1 MREKEAEYNCFDFLK
16 EGKDSNFDNAMKSI
30 DSMFNGLF
38 KDDKKKDPVF

>member
-1 MREKEAEYNCFDFLK
+1 MREKEEEYNCFDFLK